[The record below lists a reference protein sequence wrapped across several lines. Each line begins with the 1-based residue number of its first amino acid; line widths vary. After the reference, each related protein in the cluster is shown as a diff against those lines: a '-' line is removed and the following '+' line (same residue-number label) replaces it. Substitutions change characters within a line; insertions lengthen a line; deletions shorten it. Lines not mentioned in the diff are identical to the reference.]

1 MNVLVP
7 GGCGYIGA
15 WLIPHLLAQGH
26 KVTAFD
32 TQWFGHGFLP
42 DNDSLKVIK
51 ADVRSVSDMN
61 AACEGQDA
69 VICLASISAEA
80 MCQKNPTLA
89 RTVNMGGMS
98 SVALSAAKA
107 GVKRF
112 IFASSV
118 AAYGSSSKD
127 AVETDELRPSTIYGE
142 GKKDGEEK
150 VRKAFPGATIV
161 RAASVC
167 GYSPHQRFDLTV
179 NRMVHDAVRK
189 GIITV
194 NGGDQKR
201 SHIHMKDICDFYKQ
215 LLLEPLNKIEGE
227 TFNVVAENMSVR
239 ETADCVGEYIAC
251 AVIYKPHTDD
261 RSYTVD
267 GSKAEKVLGFRP
279 RRTVKDAVRDLKV
292 KFDCGYWPDSTSNQT
307 YMNLA
312 DGIN

>member
-1 MNVLVP
+1 MLVP

-42 DNDSLKVIK
+42 DNDSLRIIK

-89 RTVNMGGMS
+89 RTVNTGGMS

-150 VRKAFPGATIV
+150 VRKAFPSATIV

-201 SHIHMKDICDFYKQ
+201 SHVHMKDICDFYIQ
-215 LLLEPLNKIEGE
+215 LLREPLKKIEGE

-267 GSKAEKVLGFRP
+267 GSKAAQVLGFRP

-292 KFDCGYWPDSTSNQT
+292 KFDCGYWPDSTSNQI